1 MSAASVYVVDVREIL
16 DDLGATIPL
25 VGDVQLADIELG
37 TELFRSSEPAHLD
50 AVLSSAGTGIVLSG
64 TVTTTLDATC
74 SRCLREFPLTITADL
89 DGFYVHPGMED
100 ELPEEQDYEYID
112 DGSVDLTA
120 AILSA
125 IALELPFAPVHD
137 ADCPGICP
145 RCGAD
150 LAEGPC
156 GCGADLS
163 RSPFAALADLLPEAD
178 GAEE

>member
-1 MSAASVYVVDVREIL
+1 MYVFDVREIL
-16 DDLGATIPL
+16 DDLGAALPL
-25 VGDVQLADIELG
+25 RDDVRLPDIELG
-37 TELFRSSEPAHLD
+37 SELFTSSVPARID

-64 TVTTTLDATC
+64 TVTTTLNATC

-89 DGFYVHPGMED
+89 DGFYVHHGMED

-137 ADCPGICP
+137 VDCPGICP

-156 GCGADLS
+156 SCGPDLS
-163 RSPFAALADLLPEAD
+163 RSPFAALADLLPDTDDAQE
-178 GAEE
+178 